1 MVWVENGNASVIFKC
16 NDSKKNIFLI
26 GDSIRKGYCETVKNT
41 LSNDA
46 EVFCFGDNCRSS
58 QYIIFNLKKWAN
70 MFDDTGKVDIVH
82 FNCGHW
88 DVAHWNGYEFSLTSV
103 EEYAKNIRA
112 IIRLLEKFFPNAKL
126 IFATTTPMNPD
137 GGSTGG
143 VNPRSSEEI
152 DRYNSV
158 AVKVATELGVIINDL
173 NGYMKNWTSA
183 YYIDTCHL
191 TPSAFAL
198 LGEEV
203 AHQLKKHL

>member
-1 MVWVENGNASVIFKC
+1 MIWVENGNSSVVFNCSRTK
-16 NDSKKNIFLI
+16 SNIFLI
-26 GDSIRKGYCETVKNT
+26 GDSIRKGYCKTVKNA
-41 LSNDA
+41 LSDVA
-46 EVFCFGDNCRSS
+46 EVFYFDDNTRSS
-58 QYIIFNLKKWAN
+58 QYIIFSMKKWAN
-70 MFDDTGKVDIVH
+70 MFDDPSKVDVVH

-88 DVAHWNGYEFSLTSV
+88 DVAHFNGCEFSLTSID
-103 EEYAKNIRA
+103 EYAKNIKT
-112 IIRLLEKFFPNAKL
+112 IIILLKKFFPNAKL

-143 VNPRSSEEI
+143 ANPRSNEEI
-152 DRYNSV
+152 NRYNSV

-173 NGYMKNWTSA
+173 NGYMKNWTSE

-203 AHQLKKHL
+203 AHQLKAQI